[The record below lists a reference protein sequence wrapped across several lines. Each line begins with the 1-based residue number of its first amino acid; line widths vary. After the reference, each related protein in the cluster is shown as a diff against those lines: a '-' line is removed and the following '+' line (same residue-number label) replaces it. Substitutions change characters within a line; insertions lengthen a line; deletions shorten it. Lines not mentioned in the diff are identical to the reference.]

1 MMETKNKELQ
11 KRMSL
16 LDPAIIFLIVGFI
29 LGVFYCIAI
38 PYGAGFDEEAHIV
51 RIYDISGSNLLPN
64 RNPPT
69 FKHTLIYNELHD
81 LSYQRRDFQTPAFDM
96 LSPEGLS
103 QRFSRTEESILY
115 GYLTNS
121 IHSPVMFLPQA
132 VIARVSWRTFDFPI
146 VPVVILMR
154 LAGLLGYL
162 AAGWLAIKLLP
173 FGKWILLALALSPMA
188 LFQAATLNTDGFL
201 NGVSFLFI
209 ALTLFLYVKAEGD
222 VKPGWVWALF
232 GVSLLLGCGKLGAVV
247 LLPLLLLP
255 MTRLKS
261 KKQIAI
267 LVAGALLGLFIN
279 VGWTALAL
287 PGSRLDGGTEHDP
300 SDTIS
305 LVLSQPG
312 QFLLTFVQS
321 LASSFG
327 LYTRNWM
334 ASYGYWVGDV
344 PPQVYWFETLLLIV
358 SALMLEPARQKFPRL
373 ARLYVVGMFLL
384 CAGVVVGLYFT
395 LHYTPGVISEMRQ
408 GRYLVPYAPLLFI
421 PLSGLLSVP
430 ERWQKWLKWV
440 ALACILVALSYYSFG
455 LYATYYT
462 HCGYTA
468 YAGGKCTLP
477 IYKNLEITFGRET
490 ELTPKKPIRQGI
502 TVLCTGLEEVQVF
515 LKTLPKKPGGTLIF
529 SLLSRDGTKLA
540 SQSFP
545 ADQLHPGEYLSLSV
559 PSQPRDKGASYEL
572 LLEARGVA
580 APDGFRLLIQ
590 PGERY
595 DGGQLFVAGDL
606 VKADLVHHYVCTNP

>member
-1 MMETKNKELQ
+1 METNSKEPQ
-11 KRMSL
+11 KRINL
-16 LDPAIIFLIVGFI
+16 LDPALIFLIVGFV
-29 LGVFYCIAI
+29 LGVFYCIVI

-51 RIYDISGSNLLPN
+51 RIYDISGNNLLPN

-69 FKHTLIYNELHD
+69 FKNTLIYNELHD

-103 QRFSRTEESILY
+103 QRFRRTEESVLY
-115 GYLTNS
+115 GYITNS
-121 IHSPVMFLPQA
+121 IYSPVMFLPQA
-132 VIARVSWRTFDFPI
+132 AIARVSWRTFDFPI
-146 VPVVILMR
+146 LPVVMLMR

-162 AAGWLAIKLLP
+162 AAGWLAIKLIP
-173 FGKWILLALALSPMA
+173 FGKWLMLALALSPMA

-201 NGVSFLFI
+201 NGVTFLFI
-209 ALTLFLYVKAEGD
+209 GLTLYIYVKAEGD
-222 VKPGWVWALF
+222 VKRGWVWALF

-247 LLPLLLLP
+247 PLPLLLLP

-261 KKQIAI
+261 KKLLAI
-267 LVAGALLGLFIN
+267 LVAGALLGLLIN

-287 PGSRLDGGTEHDP
+287 PGSRFDGGTDHDP
-300 SDTIS
+300 SDTTL
-305 LVLSQPG
+305 LVLAQPG

-327 LYTRNWM
+327 LYTRNWI
-334 ASYGYWVGDV
+334 ASYGYWVGNV
-344 PPQVYWFETLLLIV
+344 PSQVYWFETVLLVLCALI
-358 SALMLEPARQKFPRL
+358 LEPAREKFPRL
-373 ARLYVVGMFLL
+373 ARLYVLGMFLL

-408 GRYLVPYAPLLFI
+408 GRYLVPYAPLLFL
-421 PLSGLLSVP
+421 PLWGLLALP
-430 ERWQKWLKWV
+430 EHWQKWLKWA
-440 ALACILVALSYYSFG
+440 ALTCMLIALGYYSVG

-462 HCGYTA
+462 DCGYTA

-529 SLLSRDGTKLA
+529 SLLDRDRNKLA

-545 ADQLHPGEYLSLSV
+545 ADQLHPGEYLSLPVS
-559 PSQPRDKGASYEL
+559 SQPRDKGASYEL

-580 APDGFRLLIQ
+580 APDGFRLLVQ

-595 DGGQLFVAGDL
+595 DGGQLFIADAPI
-606 VKADLVHHYVCTNP
+606 KADLVFHYVCISP